1 MKKNQLLMA
10 MALVLSSFYACTE
23 NNTTTPIDTTNNGT
37 FKVYTLGDIT
47 SVQNLIADTII
58 GTSAQGQPV
67 GTGHFTFFSLKN
79 RAIVPLADS
88 ATNNWD
94 IAFRGTTILTNAGT
108 SGPGMGGAYVHVGIF
123 ADVIAFNADSTIR
136 TDAAP
141 VYAIKTGSNKGW
153 YVYDGPNNLITPIP
167 GRVLMI
173 RSADGSQYKL
183 EINNYY
189 KGGVTPLATA
199 TDAIKLSTQRYYN
212 FRYSAL

>member
-1 MKKNQLLMA
+1 MKKNQILMA
-10 MALVLSSFYACTE
+10 MAIVASSFYACTD
-23 NNTTTPIDTTNNGT
+23 NTNSMIDTSNNGT
-37 FKVYTLGDIT
+37 YKVYTLNDVT
-47 SVQNLIADTII
+47 VVQNLIADTII
-58 GTSAQGQPV
+58 GMSSQGQPV

-94 IAFRGTTILTNAGT
+94 VAFRGTTILTNAGT

-123 ADVIAFNADSTIR
+123 ADVSSFNADSTIR

-141 VYAIKTGSNKGW
+141 VYAIKTCSNKGW

-173 RSADGSQYKL
+173 KGADGLLYKI

-189 KGGVTPLATA
+189 KGGLTPLATA
-199 TDAIKLSTQRYYN
+199 TDAIKLSSQRHYN
-212 FRYSAL
+212 FRYKAL

>member
-37 FKVYTLGDIT
+37 FKVYTLGNIT

>member
-37 FKVYTLGDIT
+37 FKVYTLGNIT

-123 ADVIAFNADSTIR
+123 SDVIAFNADSTIR

-173 RSADGSQYKL
+173 RGADGSQYKL

-199 TDAIKLSTQRYYN
+199 TDAIKLSTQRYYHL
-212 FRYSAL
+212 RYSAL

>member
-1 MKKNQLLMA
+1 MKKNQILIAMA
-10 MALVLSSFYACTE
+10 MVVSSFYACTDD
-23 NNTTTPIDTTNNGT
+23 NKLSIDISNNGT
-37 FKVYTLGDIT
+37 YKVFTLNDVT
-47 SVQNLIADTII
+47 NVQNLIADTII
-58 GTSAQGQPV
+58 GMTAQGQPV

-79 RAIVPLADS
+79 RSIVPLADS
-88 ATNNWD
+88 STDNWD
-94 IAFRGTTILTNAGT
+94 VAFRGTTILTNAGT
-108 SGPGMGGAYVHVGIF
+108 SGPGAGGAYVHVGLF
-123 ADVIAFNADSTIR
+123 ADVIAFNADSTVR
-136 TDAAP
+136 SDAAP

-173 RSADGSQYKL
+173 RGADGSKYKL

>member
-1 MKKNQLLMA
+1 MKKNQILMA
-10 MALVLSSFYACTE
+10 MAIVASGFYACTD
-23 NNTTTPIDTTNNGT
+23 NTKSIIDTSNNGSY
-37 FKVYTLGDIT
+37 KVYTLNDVT
-47 SVQNLIADTII
+47 EVQNLIADTII

-79 RAIVPLADS
+79 RAMVTLTDS

-94 IAFRGTTILTNAGT
+94 VAFRGTTILTNAGT
-108 SGPGMGGAYVHVGIF
+108 SGPGMGGAYTHVGIF
-123 ADVIAFNADSTIR
+123 ADVISFNTDSTIR

-173 RSADGSQYKL
+173 RGADGTLYKL

-189 KGGVTPLATA
+189 KGGVTPLTTA
-199 TDAIKLSTQRYYN
+199 TSAIKLSTQRYYN
-212 FRYSAL
+212 FRYKAL

>member
-1 MKKNQLLMA
+1 MKKNQILMA
-10 MALVLSSFYACTE
+10 MAIVASSFYACTD
-23 NNTTTPIDTTNNGT
+23 NTNSMIDTSNNGSY
-37 FKVYTLGDIT
+37 KVYTLNDVT
-47 SVQNLIADTII
+47 VVQNLIADTII
-58 GTSAQGQPV
+58 GMSSQGQPV

-94 IAFRGTTILTNAGT
+94 VAFRGTTILTNAGT

-123 ADVIAFNADSTIR
+123 ADVISFNADSTIR

-173 RSADGSQYKL
+173 KGADGLLYKI

-189 KGGVTPLATA
+189 KGGLTPLATA
-199 TDAIKLSTQRYYN
+199 TDAIKLSTQRHYN
-212 FRYSAL
+212 FRYKAL

>member
-1 MKKNQLLMA
+1 MKKNQILMA
-10 MALVLSSFYACTE
+10 MAIVASSFYACTD
-23 NNTTTPIDTTNNGT
+23 NTKSIIDTSNNGSY
-37 FKVYTLGDIT
+37 KVYTLNDVT
-47 SVQNLIADTII
+47 EVQNLIADTII

-79 RAIVPLADS
+79 RAMVPLTDS
-88 ATNNWD
+88 ASSNWD
-94 IAFRGTTILTNAGT
+94 VAFRGTTIITNAGT
-108 SGPGMGGAYVHVGIF
+108 SGPGMGGAYTHVGIF
-123 ADVIAFNADSTIR
+123 ADVISFNADSIIR

-173 RSADGSQYKL
+173 RGADGTLYKL

-189 KGGVTPLATA
+189 KGGVTPLTTA
-199 TDAIKLSTQRYYN
+199 TSAIKLSTQRYYN
-212 FRYSAL
+212 FRFKAL

>member
-1 MKKNQLLMA
+1 MKKNQILMA
-10 MALVLSSFYACTE
+10 MAMVASSFYACTE
-23 NNTTTPIDTTNNGT
+23 DNTTTPIDTTNNGT
-37 FKVYTLGDIT
+37 FKVYTLNDVT
-47 SVQNLIADTII
+47 EVQNLIADTII

-79 RAIVPLADS
+79 RAVVPLTDS
-88 ATNNWD
+88 ATSNWD
-94 IAFRGTTILTNAGT
+94 VAFRGTTILTNAGT
-108 SGPGMGGAYVHVGIF
+108 SGPGIGGAYTHVGIF
-123 ADVIAFNADSTIR
+123 ADVSSFNADSTIR

-173 RSADGSQYKL
+173 RGADGTLYKL

-189 KGGVTPLATA
+189 KGGLTPLTTA
-199 TDAIKLSTQRYYN
+199 TSAIKLSTQRHYN
-212 FRYSAL
+212 FRFKAL

>member
-1 MKKNQLLMA
+1 MKKNQILMA
-10 MALVLSSFYACTE
+10 MAIVASSFYACTD
-23 NNTTTPIDTTNNGT
+23 NTNSMIDTSNNGT
-37 FKVYTLGDIT
+37 YKVYTLNDVT
-47 SVQNLIADTII
+47 VVQNLIADTII
-58 GTSAQGQPV
+58 GMSSQGQPV

-94 IAFRGTTILTNAGT
+94 VAFRGTTILTNAGT

-123 ADVIAFNADSTIR
+123 ADVISFNADSTIR

-173 RSADGSQYKL
+173 KGADGLLYKI

-189 KGGVTPLATA
+189 KGGLTPLATA
-199 TDAIKLSTQRYYN
+199 TDAIKLSTQRHYN
-212 FRYSAL
+212 FRYKAL

>member
-37 FKVYTLGDIT
+37 FKVYTLGNIT

-173 RSADGSQYKL
+173 RGADGSQYKL

-212 FRYSAL
+212 FRYLAL

>member
-1 MKKNQLLMA
+1 MKKNQILMA
-10 MALVLSSFYACTE
+10 MAIVASSFYACTD
-23 NNTTTPIDTTNNGT
+23 NTNSMIDTSNNGSY
-37 FKVYTLGDIT
+37 KVYTLNDVT
-47 SVQNLIADTII
+47 VVQNLIADTII
-58 GTSAQGQPV
+58 GMSSQGQPV

-94 IAFRGTTILTNAGT
+94 VAFRGTTILTNAGT
-108 SGPGMGGAYVHVGIF
+108 SGPGMGGAYVPVGIF
-123 ADVIAFNADSTIR
+123 ADVISFNADSTIR

-173 RSADGSQYKL
+173 KGADGLLYKI

-189 KGGVTPLATA
+189 KGGLTPLATA
-199 TDAIKLSTQRYYN
+199 TDAIKLSSQRHYN
-212 FRYSAL
+212 FRYKAL

>member
-1 MKKNQLLMA
+1 MKKNQILIAMA
-10 MALVLSSFYACTE
+10 MVVSSFYACTE
-23 NNTTTPIDTTNNGT
+23 DNTPTVDTTNNGT
-37 FKVYTLGDIT
+37 FKVYTVGNVT

-58 GTSAQGQPV
+58 GMSMQGQPV
-67 GTGHFTFFSLKN
+67 GTGHFTFFSL
-79 RAIVPLADS
+79 RTGAIVPLADS
-88 ATNNWD
+88 ATNIWD
-94 IAFRGTTILTNAGT
+94 VAFRGTTILTNAGT
-108 SGPGMGGAYVHVGIF
+108 SGPGAGGAYVHLGLF
-123 ADVIAFNADSTIR
+123 ADVTAFNTDSTVR

-173 RSADGSQYKL
+173 QAANGTKYKL

-189 KGGVTPLATA
+189 KGGVTPLSTA

>member
-108 SGPGMGGAYVHVGIF
+108 SGPGMGGAYVHVGVF

-173 RSADGSQYKL
+173 RGADGSQYKL

-212 FRYSAL
+212 FRYLAL

>member
-1 MKKNQLLMA
+1 MKKNQILMA
-10 MALVLSSFYACTE
+10 MAIVASSFYACTD
-23 NNTTTPIDTTNNGT
+23 NTNSMIDTSNNGSY
-37 FKVYTLGDIT
+37 KVYTLNDVT
-47 SVQNLIADTII
+47 VVQNLIADTII
-58 GTSAQGQPV
+58 GMSSQGQPV

-94 IAFRGTTILTNAGT
+94 VAFRGTTILTNAGT

-123 ADVIAFNADSTIR
+123 ADVISFNADSTIR

-173 RSADGSQYKL
+173 KGADGLLYKI

-189 KGGVTPLATA
+189 KGGLTPLATA
-199 TDAIKLSTQRYYN
+199 TDAIKLSSQRHYN
-212 FRYSAL
+212 FRYKAL

>member
-1 MKKNQLLMA
+1 M
-10 MALVLSSFYACTE
+10 
-23 NNTTTPIDTTNNGT
+23 IDTSNNGT
-37 FKVYTLGDIT
+37 YKVYTLNDVT
-47 SVQNLIADTII
+47 VVQNLIADTII
-58 GTSAQGQPV
+58 GMSSQGQPV

-94 IAFRGTTILTNAGT
+94 VAFRGTTILTNAGT

-123 ADVIAFNADSTIR
+123 ADVSSFNADSTIR

-173 RSADGSQYKL
+173 KGADGLLYKI

-189 KGGVTPLATA
+189 KGGLTPLATA
-199 TDAIKLSTQRYYN
+199 TDAIKLSSQRHYN
-212 FRYSAL
+212 FRYKAL

>member
-37 FKVYTLGDIT
+37 FKVYTLGNIT

-136 TDAAP
+136 TDVAP

>member
-1 MKKNQLLMA
+1 
-10 MALVLSSFYACTE
+10 
-23 NNTTTPIDTTNNGT
+23 
-37 FKVYTLGDIT
+37 
-47 SVQNLIADTII
+47 
-58 GTSAQGQPV
+58 
-67 GTGHFTFFSLKN
+67 
-79 RAIVPLADS
+79 
-88 ATNNWD
+88 
-94 IAFRGTTILTNAGT
+94 
-108 SGPGMGGAYVHVGIF
+108 MGGAYTHVGIF
-123 ADVIAFNADSTIR
+123 ADVISFNADSTIR

>member
-1 MKKNQLLMA
+1 MKKNQILMA
-10 MALVLSSFYACTE
+10 MAIVASSFYACTD
-23 NNTTTPIDTTNNGT
+23 NTNSMIDTSNNGT
-37 FKVYTLGDIT
+37 YKVYTLNDVT
-47 SVQNLIADTII
+47 VVQNLIADTII
-58 GTSAQGQPV
+58 GTSAQGQPF

-94 IAFRGTTILTNAGT
+94 VAFRGTTILTNAGT
-108 SGPGMGGAYVHVGIF
+108 SGPGMGGAYTHVGIF
-123 ADVIAFNADSTIR
+123 ADVISFNADSTIR
-136 TDAAP
+136 SDAAP

-173 RSADGSQYKL
+173 RGAEGTLYKL

-189 KGGVTPLATA
+189 KGGLTPLTTA
-199 TDAIKLSTQRYYN
+199 TSAIKLSTQRYYN
-212 FRYSAL
+212 FRYKAL

>member
-1 MKKNQLLMA
+1 MKKNQSLMA

-37 FKVYTLGDIT
+37 FKVYTLGNIT

-123 ADVIAFNADSTIR
+123 VDVIVFNADSTIR

-173 RSADGSQYKL
+173 RGADGSQYKL

>member
-1 MKKNQLLMA
+1 MKKNQILMA
-10 MALVLSSFYACTE
+10 MAIVASSFYACTD
-23 NNTTTPIDTTNNGT
+23 NTNSIIDTSNNGT
-37 FKVYTLGDIT
+37 YKVYTLNDVT
-47 SVQNLIADTII
+47 VVQNLIADTII
-58 GTSAQGQPV
+58 GTSAQGQPF

-79 RAIVPLADS
+79 RAMVPLTDS

-94 IAFRGTTILTNAGT
+94 VAFRGTTILTNAGT
-108 SGPGMGGAYVHVGIF
+108 SGPGMGGAYTHVGIF
-123 ADVIAFNADSTIR
+123 ADVISFNADSTIR

-173 RSADGSQYKL
+173 RGAEGTLYKL

-189 KGGVTPLATA
+189 KGGLTPLTTA
-199 TDAIKLSTQRYYN
+199 PSAIKSSTQRYYN
-212 FRYSAL
+212 FRYQAL

>member
-1 MKKNQLLMA
+1 MKKNQILMA
-10 MALVLSSFYACTE
+10 MAIVASSFYACTD
-23 NNTTTPIDTTNNGT
+23 NTNSMIDTSNNGT
-37 FKVYTLGDIT
+37 YKVYTLNDVT
-47 SVQNLIADTII
+47 VVQNLIADTII
-58 GTSAQGQPV
+58 GMSTQGQPV

-94 IAFRGTTILTNAGT
+94 VAFRGTTILTNAGT

-123 ADVIAFNADSTIR
+123 ADVISFNADSTIR

-173 RSADGSQYKL
+173 KGADGLLYKI

-189 KGGVTPLATA
+189 KGGLTPLATA
-199 TDAIKLSTQRYYN
+199 TDAIKLSTQRHYN
-212 FRYSAL
+212 FRYKAL

>member
-1 MKKNQLLMA
+1 MKKNQILMA
-10 MALVLSSFYACTE
+10 MAIVASSFYACTD
-23 NNTTTPIDTTNNGT
+23 NTNSMIDTSNNGT
-37 FKVYTLGDIT
+37 YKVYTLNDVT
-47 SVQNLIADTII
+47 VVQNLIADTII
-58 GTSAQGQPV
+58 GMSSQGQPV

-94 IAFRGTTILTNAGT
+94 VAFRGTTILTNAGT

-123 ADVIAFNADSTIR
+123 ADVISFNADSTIR

-173 RSADGSQYKL
+173 KGADGLLYKI

-189 KGGVTPLATA
+189 KGGLTPLATA
-199 TDAIKLSTQRYYN
+199 TDAIKLSSQRHYN
-212 FRYSAL
+212 FRYKAL